1 VTDARSTSPASRDR
15 LIPPGE
21 RVLLDAS
28 PSLLQI
34 FLEPLGTMLALLVML
49 ALTLWVLPTVTGR
62 AAPTW
67 LAWSILG
74 LLVLRAIWSAVLW
87 SCRRYV
93 LTDQRILASVGVI
106 RRVVVDVPLKNI
118 QHLRVIKSR
127 RERLT
132 GIGTLAVDTS
142 GNSDTEI
149 YWFMI
154 DKPEAALAAV
164 RAAMQAAASPLP
176 GGEGIGEGFAK
187 LTFPTPSDGQSNM
200 LVLGLIGGIGAG
212 KSAVAAALSRRGFQV
227 IDSDKEAKAALDL
240 PHVRDQ
246 LVAWWGND
254 ILAPDGR
261 VDRSKVAAIVFGD
274 PAQRRRLE
282 ELVHPIVKG
291 TRAQMVARARAQHM
305 RGVVVD
311 APLLLEAG
319 VDKECDAVLFVDA
332 PLEQRLERVKSTRG
346 WTEDELRRRE
356 SAQTPLE
363 EKRRRADETIV
374 NDADLPTLERRVD
387 EALARLDARR

>member
-1 VTDARSTSPASRDR
+1 
-15 LIPPGE
+15 
-21 RVLLDAS
+21 
-28 PSLLQI
+28 
-34 FLEPLGTMLALLVML
+34 MLVLLVML

-74 LLVLRAIWSAVLW
+74 LIVLRAIWSAILW

-118 QHLRVIKSR
+118 QHLRIIKSR

-164 RAAMQAAASPLP
+164 RAAMQAAGPGPRTDEPDAQARDAGHGLYEPEAQARAS
-176 GGEGIGEGFAK
+176 
-187 LTFPTPSDGQSNM
+187 SM

-254 ILAPDGR
+254 ILAADAR
-261 VDRSKVAAIVFGD
+261 VDRSKVATIVFGD

-332 PLEQRLERVKSTRG
+332 PFEQRLERVKSTRG
-346 WTEDELRRRE
+346 WTEEELRRRE

>member
-1 VTDARSTSPASRDR
+1 MASSSDHLQHRRDP
-15 LIPPGE
+15 LIPAGE
-21 RVLLDAS
+21 RVLFDGS
-28 PSLLQI
+28 PSLLSI
-34 FLEPLGTMLALLVML
+34 VLEPLGTLLALLVML
-49 ALTLWVLPTVTGR
+49 ALTLWVLPSVTGR
-62 AAPTW
+62 AAPGW
-67 LAWSILG
+67 LAWGILG
-74 LLVLRAIWSAVLW
+74 LVVLRAIWSAMLW
-87 SCRRYV
+87 ACRRYM

-118 QHLRVIKSR
+118 QHLRILKSR

-142 GNSDTEI
+142 GSSDTEI

-154 DKPEAALAAV
+154 DRPEAALAAV
-164 RAAMQAAASPLP
+164 RAAMQTASP
-176 GGEGIGEGFAK
+176 GGEGRGEGFAT
-187 LTFPTPSDGQSNM
+187 LAFTSSSNPRM

-212 KSAVAAALSRRGFQV
+212 KSAVAAALARRGFQV

-240 PHVRDQ
+240 PRVRDQ
-246 LVAWWGND
+246 LVSWWGQD
-254 ILAPDGR
+254 ILGAGGR
-261 VDRSKVAAIVFGD
+261 VDRAKVAGIVFSD

-332 PLEQRLERVKSTRG
+332 PLQQRLERVKSTRG
-346 WTEDELRRRE
+346 WTEEELQRRE

-374 NDADLPTLERRVD
+374 NDADLSTLDRRVD
-387 EALARLDARR
+387 EVLARLDAR

>member
-1 VTDARSTSPASRDR
+1 
-15 LIPPGE
+15 
-21 RVLLDAS
+21 
-28 PSLLQI
+28 
-34 FLEPLGTMLALLVML
+34 
-49 ALTLWVLPTVTGR
+49 
-62 AAPTW
+62 
-67 LAWSILG
+67 
-74 LLVLRAIWSAVLW
+74 VLW

-93 LTDQRILASVGVI
+93 LTNQRILASVGVI

-164 RAAMQAAASPLP
+164 RAAMQASGAGPRLDEPDAQARASS
-176 GGEGIGEGFAK
+176 I
-187 LTFPTPSDGQSNM
+187 

-332 PLEQRLERVKSTRG
+332 PLKQRLERVKSTRG

>member
-1 VTDARSTSPASRDR
+1 
-15 LIPPGE
+15 
-21 RVLLDAS
+21 
-28 PSLLQI
+28 
-34 FLEPLGTMLALLVML
+34 
-49 ALTLWVLPTVTGR
+49 
-62 AAPTW
+62 
-67 LAWSILG
+67 
-74 LLVLRAIWSAVLW
+74 
-87 SCRRYV
+87 
-93 LTDQRILASVGVI
+93 
-106 RRVVVDVPLKNI
+106 
-118 QHLRVIKSR
+118 
-127 RERLT
+127 
-132 GIGTLAVDTS
+132 
-142 GNSDTEI
+142 
-149 YWFMI
+149 
-154 DKPEAALAAV
+154 
-164 RAAMQAAASPLP
+164 
-176 GGEGIGEGFAK
+176 
-187 LTFPTPSDGQSNM
+187 M

-254 ILAPDGR
+254 ILAADAR
-261 VDRSKVAAIVFGD
+261 VDRSKVATIVFGD

-332 PLEQRLERVKSTRG
+332 PFEQRLERVKSTRG
-346 WTEDELRRRE
+346 WTEEELRRRE

-374 NDADLPTLERRVD
+374 NDADLSTLERRVD

>member
-1 VTDARSTSPASRDR
+1 
-15 LIPPGE
+15 
-21 RVLLDAS
+21 
-28 PSLLQI
+28 
-34 FLEPLGTMLALLVML
+34 MLALLVML

-67 LAWSILG
+67 LAWSILA
-74 LLVLRAIWSAVLW
+74 LIVLRAIWSAILW

-93 LTDQRILASVGVI
+93 LTEQRILASVGVI

-118 QHLRVIKSR
+118 QHLRIIKSR

-164 RAAMQAAASPLP
+164 RAAMQYAATPLP
-176 GGEGIGEGFAK
+176 GGEGMGEGFEILK
-187 LTFPTPSDGQSNM
+187 LTSSSAVSRLHEPEAKARASSM

-254 ILAPDGR
+254 ILAADAR
-261 VDRSKVAAIVFGD
+261 VDRSKVATIVFGD

-332 PLEQRLERVKSTRG
+332 PFEQRLERVKSTRG
-346 WTEDELRRRE
+346 WTEEELRRRE

-374 NDADLPTLERRVD
+374 NDADLSTLERRVD